1 MEIMKLTRVACN
13 RFIEIYMKHV
23 CMQNN
28 TEDTQPSKNTDRL
41 INVEYRYLKIKTI
54 KKRLVKRIFF
64 QF

>member
-1 MEIMKLTRVACN
+1 
-13 RFIEIYMKHV
+13 
-23 CMQNN
+23 MQNN